1 MDWGILDKIDRI
13 TEFFG
18 WSREAS
24 EARFHRG
31 LQSILRAAAWGV
43 DLIERRIC
51 GGNVADGKNKPLS

>member
-24 EARFHRG
+24 EARFHRD

-43 DLIERRIC
+43 DLIEQTT
-51 GGNVADGKNKPLS
+51 GEAQLEWN